1 MRALSRSRS
10 LSRDSTVYVVYLFN
24 CFSFI
29 IFTLAQIVY
38 KAITSV
44 ILAVCFCDMLLQRFS
59 SLYKISAEMS
69 LCLEKTTKAL
79 SLALKFGMFSRGRI
93 GVLALSQVGML
104 NILRLCLCVCARK
117 YHSLSSKNIMSCFLC
132 VFSLSRVLAL
142 NCTVSH
148 QMLQGFLYFLNL
160 KATYTECYVFCIIIN
175 MF

>member
-1 MRALSRSRS
+1 M
-10 LSRDSTVYVVYLFN
+10 YVVYLFN

-44 ILAVCFCDMLLQRFS
+44 IFAVCFCDMLLQRFS

-69 LCLEKTTKAL
+69 LCLEKNDKGTL
-79 SLALKFGMFSRGRI
+79 SISLKFGMFSRGRI

-104 NILRLCLCVCARK
+104 NILRLCLCVFARK

-132 VFSLSRVLAL
+132 VFSLSLARSRSQL
-142 NCTVSH
+142 HSQSSNVT
-148 QMLQGFLYFLNL
+148 GFSLFFLFKSNL
-160 KATYTECYVFCIIIN
+160 H
-175 MF
+175 

>member
-1 MRALSRSRS
+1 MFF
-10 LSRDSTVYVVYLFN
+10 V
-24 CFSFI
+24 SFI

-44 ILAVCFCDMLLQRFS
+44 IFAVCFCDMLLQRFS

-69 LCLEKTTKAL
+69 LCLEKKNDKGTLFL
-79 SLALKFGMFSRGRI
+79 SLKFGMFSRGRI

-132 VFSLSRVLAL
+132 VFSLSRAFSLSIAQSVI
-142 NCTVSH
+142 
-148 QMLQGFLYFLNL
+148 
-160 KATYTECYVFCIIIN
+160 KCYRFFFIFFI
-175 MF
+175 

>member
-1 MRALSRSRS
+1 M
-10 LSRDSTVYVVYLFN
+10 YVVYLFK

-44 ILAVCFCDMLLQRFS
+44 IFAVCFCDMLLQRFS

-79 SLALKFGMFSRGRI
+79 SLSFKFGMFSRGRI

-104 NILRLCLCVCARK
+104 NILLLCLCVRVQENIT
-117 YHSLSSKNIMSCFLC
+117 LSAQRIS
-132 VFSLSRVLAL
+132 
-142 NCTVSH
+142 
-148 QMLQGFLYFLNL
+148 
-160 KATYTECYVFCIIIN
+160 
-175 MF
+175 